1 MDKGEIYNY
10 LWSLGI
16 LEAKQT
22 AGWVGPIRRLWPSGG
37 PRRDEIIDSV
47 RGGLR
52 LEGLF
57 SDEEWIILRG
67 MIISMDRNI
76 KLNNLLEKK

>member
-22 AGWVGPIRRLWPSGG
+22 GWVNWSSSFRGG

-67 MIISMDRNI
+67 MSISMDRNI

>member
-22 AGWVGPIRRLWPSGG
+22 GWVGPGG

-76 KLNNLLEKK
+76 KLNNLLTE

>member
-10 LWSLGI
+10 LWSLGFEQKNYFFAKI
-16 LEAKQT
+16 IEA
-22 AGWVGPIRRLWPSGG
+22 
-37 PRRDEIIDSV
+37 V
-47 RGGLR
+47 RGGDR
-52 LEGLF
+52 LDILF

-67 MIISMDRNI
+67 MITRMDRNI